1 MNTTKEQRKEKAVE
15 LMKQLQIYKPYI
27 NDFKKDNLVT
37 YFERHI
43 GYWTYQNKELDKK
56 IKEIEKEYNLTVYA
70 VTHEFFEFGECY
82 DFLYV
87 SNDNE
92 DWDCILDPINSK
104 QFYARAYVWN
114 KTDDYCSEF
123 GDVIIFTALGGLR
136 RIG

>member
-1 MNTTKEQRKEKAVE
+1 MKTTIEQRKEKAVE
-15 LMKQLQIYKPYI
+15 LMKQLEIYKPYI

-56 IKEIEKEYNLTVYA
+56 IKQIEKEYNLTVYA
-70 VTHEFFEFGECY
+70 VTHEFFDFGECY

-87 SNDNE
+87 SNDDE
-92 DWDCILDPINSK
+92 DWNYLLDPINSK
-104 QFYARAYVWN
+104 QFYASAYVWN
-114 KTDDYCSEF
+114 KDDDSCSEF

>member
-92 DWDCILDPINSK
+92 DWDYILDPINSK

>member
-1 MNTTKEQRKEKAVE
+1 MKKTKEQRKEKAVE

-56 IKEIEKEYNLTVYA
+56 IKQIEKEYNLTVYA

-87 SNDNE
+87 SNDVE
-92 DWDCILDPINSK
+92 EWDYILDPINSR

-114 KTDDYCSEF
+114 KTDDSCSEF